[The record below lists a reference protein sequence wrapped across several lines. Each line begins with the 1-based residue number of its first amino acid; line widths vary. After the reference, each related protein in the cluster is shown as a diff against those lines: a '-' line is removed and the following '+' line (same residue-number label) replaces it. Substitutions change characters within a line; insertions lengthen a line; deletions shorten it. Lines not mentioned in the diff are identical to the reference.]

1 MKTAVIVIA
10 AVIAVLVLFVGLG
23 WLGLQIRP
31 RPFAPFPQVTPPLDT
46 VPLPDGLPTPVS
58 RFYKAI
64 TGERTPVID
73 SAVITGR
80 GKLRFA
86 GINFP
91 ARLRFTHDAG
101 QGYRHYIEA
110 TLFGYPVFK
119 VNEWYVEGE
128 SRLELPVGVVENEP
142 KVNQAANMGLWGE
155 SMWLP
160 SVFVTDPRV
169 RWEGIDETTARL
181 VVPFGGGE
189 DTFTVE
195 FDPQTGLI
203 RSMESLRYKQAT
215 DEAKTRSLFEVSEWD
230 TMAGAMI
237 PSLASVTWEDE
248 GTPWLT
254 FEVDEIVYNV
264 DIEEYIRARGP

>member
-1 MKTAVIVIA
+1 M
-10 AVIAVLVLFVGLG
+10 
-23 WLGLQIRP
+23 
-31 RPFAPFPQVTPPLDT
+31 TPPLDT

-264 DIEEYIRARGP
+264 DIEEDIRARGP